1 MYYSRR
7 WDTPEKPVGYVT
19 IEHFN
24 AAVKSLVRND
34 EKVLNAANTAIER
47 TEDLYARHDTMRAD
61 LNELL
66 GYENTIRYLWQEV
79 EKLKDAPN
87 VAKRKRRV
95 TICANGQR
103 VDIKR
108 V

>member
-1 MYYSRR
+1 MAYYQKF
-7 WDTPEKPVGYVT
+7 TKPVEYVT
-19 IEHFN
+19 LDVFN
-24 AAVKSLVRND
+24 NTVATLVNNDNAVLKRVNVALD
-34 EKVLNAANTAIER
+34 KTD
-47 TEDLYARHDTMRAD
+47 DLYARHDTMRAD

-66 GYENTIRYLWQEV
+66 GYENTVQYLWQEV
-79 EKLKDAPN
+79 EKLKDAPS
-87 VAKRKRRV
+87 VSKKRRKV